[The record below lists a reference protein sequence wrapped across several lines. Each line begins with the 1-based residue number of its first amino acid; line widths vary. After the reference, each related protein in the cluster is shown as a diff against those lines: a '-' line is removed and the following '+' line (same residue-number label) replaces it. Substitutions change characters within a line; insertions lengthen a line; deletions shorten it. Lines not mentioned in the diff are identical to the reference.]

1 VPALPRCFDQQP
13 NYFLSRPR
21 DVAAHAAFVGSLTST
36 ISLQIPQRANA
47 NMPGPG
53 NSGNQRL
60 RGAAPRYAASGATFV
75 GTTRGK
81 RGTQPIDEKG
91 HRVSRAHFTHRQTLR
106 PAQRCTVTA
115 RPQDFAPLI
124 PRGSAHACTPSSCS
138 RPHARAAPAPCGCR
152 SQPPVG
158 ASRTSDAYAALGI
171 IVIMP
176 TAGLCRCH
184 VRGLRSSKGWMAR
197 WLL

>member
-1 VPALPRCFDQQP
+1 MSQP
-13 NYFLSRPR
+13 
-21 DVAAHAAFVGSLTST
+21 T
-36 ISLQIPQRANA
+36 
-47 NMPGPG
+47 
-53 NSGNQRL
+53 QRL
-60 RGAAPRYAASGATFV
+60 SAALQAPSPCKSLSGRMLTCRVPETAGIKGCEAPLLDMLRAAQRLSAPREESGARNRL
-75 GTTRGK
+75 TR
-81 RGTQPIDEKG
+81 KG
-91 HRVSRAHFTHRQTLR
+91 IASQERILRHRQTLR

-184 VRGLRSSKGWMAR
+184 DRGLRSSKGWMAR
-197 WLL
+197 WHL